1 MNESSPKL
9 TILKRFRLMVLQIFG
24 LKKSGTGIDTKS
36 WQIQQQNDLERI
48 SHLEQTT
55 CEKIVLYINLAIILT
70 GAIVLYAYFSINPFT
85 SEEIANL
92 RSNLNISIRS
102 YKDDL

>member
-1 MNESSPKL
+1 
-9 TILKRFRLMVLQIFG
+9 MVLQIFG
-24 LKKSGTGIDTKS
+24 LKKSSGLDTKS